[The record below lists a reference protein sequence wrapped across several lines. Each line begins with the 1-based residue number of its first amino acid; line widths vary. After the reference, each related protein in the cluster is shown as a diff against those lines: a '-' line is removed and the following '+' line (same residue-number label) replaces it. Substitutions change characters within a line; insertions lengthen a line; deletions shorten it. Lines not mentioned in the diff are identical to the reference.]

1 MCPTPTRRAF
11 ARFAS
16 DGRRPPPFRGRR
28 FRHAVDWLLA
38 NERIGAGLDIEGEQ
52 LVGGLAF
59 ETHGSH
65 PAIVIALN
73 S

>member
-16 DGRRPPPFRGRR
+16 DGRRPPPFSGRR
-28 FRHAVDWLLA
+28 FRHAVDRLLA

-52 LVGGLAF
+52 LAGGLAF
-59 ETHGSH
+59 ETHGSN
-65 PAIVIALN
+65 PAIVIALI